1 MMSQKLNNEMMSRK
15 KKITDVYLLKM
26 NLSVQIG
33 GET

>member
-1 MMSQKLNNEMMSRK
+1 MMSQKLNYEMMCRK

-33 GET
+33 GEM